1 MSYICYYLVVDRSRS
16 RSGPTA
22 ATTRSR
28 LKTLEMRQRKA
39 FKGGHLHERKLCPV
53 EGVDHILHGCS
64 TRFRV
69 YYPPVGDDT
78 RHSEKK
84 Q

>member
-1 MSYICYYLVVDRSRS
+1 MDDLRVDDEYICYYLVVDRSWS

-39 FKGGHLHERKLCPV
+39 FKGGHLQERKLCPM
-53 EGVDHILHGCS
+53 EGVDFTYSSDQYKIQSLLSSGW
-64 TRFRV
+64 
-69 YYPPVGDDT
+69 
-78 RHSEKK
+78 
-84 Q
+84 